1 MSEDDKTLIQQAPGR
16 DSTVVRPM
24 PGGRSVPQPG
34 GGGGQPGGTPPPA
47 YQPQAQRP
55 AADPYLNRP
64 VENIKVNVGDNGL
77 VNAASTL
84 LAVLVKLRNTV
95 SHENVSSLYSQLVHE
110 IKQFEHRVKS
120 EGHRA
125 EIALAARYCLCS
137 ALDEAVLNTPWGAH
151 SNWGQKTLLSTFH
164 NETSGGEKFFLIL
177 DRMRQEP
184 SQNLDMLELLYY
196 LLSFGFEGKYK
207 INPRGKDQIDDLRDD
222 LYRSIKSYRGDFE
235 RELSPTWRGSGGRNS
250 SLINYIPL
258 WVIAACVGAL
268 MLLTYSG
275 FRVWLHHDSES
286 VYQGLQQISTTNAS
300 NNSETQSSGSS
311 GSKF

>member
-1 MSEDDKTLIQQAPGR
+1 MSDDDKTLIQQAPPRG

-24 PGGRSVPQPG
+24 PGGRPQPG
-34 GGGGQPGGTPPPA
+34 GQPAGSPPP
-47 YQPQAQRP
+47 YQQPQQAQRP

-64 VENIKVNVGDNGL
+64 VQNIQIHTGDNGL

-95 SHENVSSLYSQLVHE
+95 SHENVSSLYSQMVHE
-110 IKQFEHRVKS
+110 IKQFEHRVKQ
-120 EGHRA
+120 EGQRG
-125 EIALAARYCLCS
+125 EIALAARYCICS

-177 DRMRQEP
+177 DRMLNEP

-207 INPRGKDQIDDLRDD
+207 IADRGKDKIDDIRDN
-222 LYRSIKSYRGDFE
+222 LYRRIKEYRGDYE
-235 RELSPTWRGSGGRNS
+235 RELSPSWEGIGGRNS
-250 SLINYIPL
+250 SLINYIPI

-275 FRVWLHHDSES
+275 FRVWLHHDSEP
-286 VYQGLQQISTTNAS
+286 VYQELRTIGQLGLEESPTATDDK
-300 NNSETQSSGSS
+300 T
-311 GSKF
+311 KL

>member
-1 MSEDDKTLIQQAPGR
+1 MSDDDKTLIQQAPKG
-16 DSTVVRPM
+16 DSTVVRPV
-24 PGGRSVPQPG
+24 PGGRAVPQPG
-34 GGGGQPGGTPPPA
+34 GGQAGTPPPA
-47 YQPQAQRP
+47 YQPQTQRP

-64 VENIKVNVGDNGL
+64 VENIKVHVGDNGL

-110 IKQFEHRVKS
+110 IKQFEHRVKN
-120 EGHRA
+120 EGQRA
-125 EIALAARYCLCS
+125 EIALAARYCICS

-196 LLSFGFEGKYK
+196 LLSFGFEGKFK
-207 INPRGKDQIDDLRDD
+207 ISSRGKDQIDDLRDD

-235 RELSPTWRGSGGRNS
+235 RELSPTWHGSGGKNS

-275 FRVWLHHDSES
+275 FRVWLHHDSEP
-286 VYQGLQQISTTNAS
+286 VYQGLQAISDNQV
-300 NNSETQSSGSS
+300 ETPKAGSTD
-311 GSKF
+311 GS